1 MQDAALRRHNNIVP
15 AFALASTDRRASN
28 TGRPLAERGENTLP
42 FFPPGRKSLQ
52 NLCTQGRDL
61 PWLAGRAPNTISRY
75 GHGSSP

>member
-42 FFPPGRKSLQ
+42 FFPPREKKF
-52 NLCTQGRDL
+52 
-61 PWLAGRAPNTISRY
+61 AKFVHARARPTLVGGPRS
-75 GHGSSP
+75 